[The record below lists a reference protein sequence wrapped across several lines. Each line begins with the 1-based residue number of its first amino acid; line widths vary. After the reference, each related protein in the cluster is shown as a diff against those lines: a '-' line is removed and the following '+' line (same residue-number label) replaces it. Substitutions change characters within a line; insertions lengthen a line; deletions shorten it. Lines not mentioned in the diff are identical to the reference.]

1 MIRESF
7 VGDRNRQAV
16 RRPGG
21 LFGRERPRRDI
32 GHSSWLWLAVLLW
45 LLIIYL
51 LINFRLPRVLPGS
64 VNIYLAQPLT
74 WTSLAILSFLGW
86 RFGLSH
92 RPRMNFYL
100 VGMGMLSGVFQIA
113 LSVIAGLLLGFGHS
127 PYSHQFLHTLGNL
140 LYLCT
145 MLIAIEISRAYL
157 VGIFSRG
164 NRTLAVVTT
173 SLLLAC
179 LSIPAAKYT
188 SVVDAPS
195 LFKFYG
201 VTFLPAFSEHLL
213 ASFLTL
219 LGGPTA
225 PFAYRA
231 VLQAFEWLSP
241 VLPNLPWTVTA
252 FLGTMAPA
260 FGLIVIRNQVLPER
274 SSGGETQR
282 REGQLSTG
290 WVLVTGL
297 AVALLWFNSGLFG
310 IQPTLVSG
318 VSMSPALEAGDVV
331 VTRDVPAEDIKVGDI
346 IRFRRHD
353 SYIVHRVVNIEKES
367 GRYYFITQGDA
378 NNVQDPPILEGQ
390 LEGKVILTV
399 PKIGWLSI
407 GVRRLIEL
415 IL

>member
-1 MIRESF
+1 MAREVF
-7 VGDRNRQAV
+7 VQRSEIKSVNL
-16 RRPGG
+16 GG
-21 LFGRERPRRDI
+21 QCAKRGKPAADLGAWGWFWLFVLV
-32 GHSSWLWLAVLLW
+32 WLVA
-45 LLIIYL
+45 IYL
-51 LINFRLPRVLPGS
+51 LVNFRLPRVQTGS
-64 VNIYLAQPLT
+64 ANIYLAQPIT
-74 WTSLAILSFLGW
+74 WSSLAVLAYLGW

-92 RPRMNFYL
+92 RPPMNFYL
-100 VGMGMLSGVFQIA
+100 VGMGILSGVFQIA
-113 LSVIAGLLLGFGHS
+113 LFVIAGLLLGFGHS
-127 PYSHQFLHTLGNL
+127 PYSHQLLHTLGNL
-140 LYLCT
+140 FYLCT
-145 MLIAIEISRAYL
+145 MLIAVEISRAYL
-157 VGIFSRG
+157 VGIFSLG
-164 NRTLAVVTT
+164 SRTLAVVTT

-179 LSIPAAKYT
+179 LSIPVAKYT

-219 LGGPTA
+219 LGGPA
-225 PFAYRA
+225 ASIAYRA

-260 FGLIVIRNQVLPER
+260 FGLIVIRNQVMPDQ
-274 SSGGETQR
+274 SSGGETQK

-290 WVLVTGL
+290 WVLVTGI

-310 IQPTLVSG
+310 IRPTLVSG
-318 VSMSPALEAGDVV
+318 VSMSPALMAGDVV
-331 VTRDVPAEDIKVGDI
+331 VTRDVPPEDIEVGDI
-346 IRFRRHD
+346 IRFRHHD
-353 SYIVHRVVNIEKES
+353 SYIIHRVVDIEKES

>member
-1 MIRESF
+1 MAREAFVHLGEIRSVKIGGKRAKPGRSTTDLGTWDWFWLF
-7 VGDRNRQAV
+7 V
-16 RRPGG
+16 
-21 LFGRERPRRDI
+21 LI
-32 GHSSWLWLAVLLW
+32 WLAA
-45 LLIIYL
+45 IYL
-51 LINFRLPRVLPGS
+51 LVNFRLPRVQSGS
-64 VNIYLAQPLT
+64 TNIYFAQPIT
-74 WTSLAILSFLGW
+74 WSSLAVLAYMGW
-86 RFGLSH
+86 RFGLSR
-92 RPRMNFYL
+92 RPPMNFYL

-113 LSVIAGLLLGFGHS
+113 LFVIAGLLLGFGHS

-140 LYLCT
+140 FYLCT
-145 MLIAIEISRAYL
+145 MLIAVEISRAYL

-164 NRTLAVVTT
+164 SRTLAVVTT
-173 SLLLAC
+173 SLLFAC
-179 LSIPAAKYT
+179 LSIPFGKYT

-219 LGGPTA
+219 LGGPVA

-260 FGLIVIRNQVLPER
+260 FGLIVIRNQVLHEL
-274 SSGGETQR
+274 SNGGETKK

-331 VTRDVPAEDIKVGDI
+331 VTRDVPVEDIEVGDI
-346 IRFRRHD
+346 IRIRHHD
-353 SYIVHRVVNIEKES
+353 SYIIHRVVDIEKES